1 MKLLQSKRII
11 LFFSAFFIV
20 FLFPVPAMAD
30 VGPKPSV
37 TVDLKGQNG
46 VACYGTLLSRTS
58 SSGPFQALSEGG
70 YAHYEPGDDN
80 YEIFLKFADYK
91 DVDGYYFLQFM
102 ENCTE
107 TGKISWGYYPP
118 DEFKILLYFPGE
130 DRFSISDKSYN
141 KYAFHTHYAA
151 DVSQAIHAGLPAFS
165 AVPQYPYGQE
175 IAALLVR
182 IFLTIAIELGIALL
196 FGFRERKLLVFI
208 AGVNAVTQI
217 LLNIFLAAVNYKEGP
232 LAFVLCYVLLEGIV
246 FLSEA
251 IVYAVGIQKISVNHV
266 SAGKAVGYALTAN
279 VISFAVGFC
288 VALFL
293 PAYF

>member
-1 MKLLQSKRII
+1 MKILQSKRII

-37 TVDLKGQNG
+37 TVALKGQNG
-46 VACYGTLLSRTS
+46 VACYGTLLSREN
-58 SSGPFQALSEGG
+58 SSGPFQALSKGG
-70 YAHYEPGDDN
+70 YARYEPGDDN

-151 DVSQAIHAGLPAFS
+151 DVSQAIHADLPSFS

-175 IAALLVR
+175 I
-182 IFLTIAIELGIALL
+182 
-196 FGFRERKLLVFI
+196 
-208 AGVNAVTQI
+208 
-217 LLNIFLAAVNYKEGP
+217 
-232 LAFVLCYVLLEGIV
+232 
-246 FLSEA
+246 
-251 IVYAVGIQKISVNHV
+251 
-266 SAGKAVGYALTAN
+266 
-279 VISFAVGFC
+279 
-288 VALFL
+288 
-293 PAYF
+293 